1 MQTFIILIL
10 IFIIVALLFFNKNK
24 EKNDLNKFKEDIFK
38 NLQILDDRFSK
49 QLSNK
54 NIESS
59 NLFKNTTD
67 TLDKKISNQNIEQ
80 LNILKN
86 SISELENKLRVQ
98 SQTTDTHVKEIITRV
113 SYLDNI
119 KEQMSTLNSS
129 VNNLE
134 TVLNDKK
141 ARGTFGELRL
151 SQIFNSVFG
160 KNNNIYEE
168 QYMLSNSKR
177 VDFILHAPYPIGD
190 LPIDSKFPLENF
202 INLSEATDE
211 NMKNN
216 YSKLFKQ
223 DIKKHIDT
231 IAEKY
236 IIEEET
242 STQAIMFIPA
252 ESIFSEIHSNH
263 NDLIQ
268 YSYDKKVWLTSPTTI
283 MAILNLVLIV
293 LKDIKRNESYDI
305 MHAEI
310 LKLKQEFDRF
320 ETRWT
325 NLSKHLDTV
334 YKDTK
339 EIDVTSKK
347 LIKRFDDI
355 EKVNINKEED

>member
-1 MQTFIILIL
+1 MQTFIILL
-10 IFIIVALLFFNKNK
+10 LIIVIIILLFFNKNNK
-24 EKNDLNKFKEDIFK
+24 TSDLDKFKEDIFK
-38 NLQILDDRFSK
+38 NLQILDDRFAK

-113 SYLDNI
+113 SHLDNI

-160 KNNNIYEE
+160 KNDNIYEE
-168 QYMLSNSKR
+168 QFMLSNSKR

-202 INLSEATDE
+202 INMTEAEDDT
-211 NMKNN
+211 NKNN

-242 STQAIMFIPA
+242 STQAIMFIPS
-252 ESIFSEIHSNH
+252 ESIFAEIHANH

-305 MHAEI
+305 MYAEI

-355 EKVNINKEED
+355 EKVNINKEEN

>member
-1 MQTFIILIL
+1 M
-10 IFIIVALLFFNKNK
+10 
-24 EKNDLNKFKEDIFK
+24 
-38 NLQILDDRFSK
+38 
-49 QLSNK
+49 
-54 NIESS
+54 
-59 NLFKNTTD
+59 
-67 TLDKKISNQNIEQ
+67 
-80 LNILKN
+80 KN

-113 SYLDNI
+113 SHLDNI

-160 KNNNIYEE
+160 KNDNIYEE
-168 QYMLSNSKR
+168 QFMLSNSKR

-202 INLSEATDE
+202 INMTEAEDDT
-211 NMKNN
+211 NKNN

-252 ESIFSEIHSNH
+252 ESIFAEIHANH

-355 EKVNINKEED
+355 EKVNINKEEN